1 MSFIELF
8 QSFID
13 RSRSAA
19 LVLAV
24 SAPLAL
30 AGCGGGDDDKDEG
43 GSGGNGDAVN
53 MVGTW
58 TVTETITDT
67 CGGGSYTETFTFTIT
82 EESAGLVL
90 EDEMEDTVVLQVNGN
105 TATWSVNETT
115 EEGSFSLEGTAT
127 FSGNNISGSS
137 EWTIQADGF
146 SCGGSSTFTGT
157 RVSGDPG
164 TGGNG
169 GDDNG
174 GLPTPD
180 AMEVEPNSDMY
191 SATMINMTGSTVTY
205 GGFVS
210 DGFDGEDYIDYFAF
224 SPPVS
229 GSYTIT
235 LKGDS
240 AMDDIDMAVYDSIGA
255 EIAESS
261 TFGPNESV
269 TLTLNAGLVYYIEV
283 YGYETLQ
290 GSNYVLTVTRN

>member
-1 MSFIELF
+1 LRTRRGGVIAARATKNAAFRGVFRYGATQKAGPSHPAYPNQVMDAPCPAAENSCEPETHVSASLSASCRSGRFTFSRGGCMSFIELF

-115 EEGSFSLEGTAT
+115 E
-127 FSGNNISGSS
+127 
-137 EWTIQADGF
+137 
-146 SCGGSSTFTGT
+146 
-157 RVSGDPG
+157 
-164 TGGNG
+164 
-169 GDDNG
+169 
-174 GLPTPD
+174 
-180 AMEVEPNSDMY
+180 
-191 SATMINMTGSTVTY
+191 
-205 GGFVS
+205 
-210 DGFDGEDYIDYFAF
+210 
-224 SPPVS
+224 
-229 GSYTIT
+229 
-235 LKGDS
+235 
-240 AMDDIDMAVYDSIGA
+240 
-255 EIAESS
+255 
-261 TFGPNESV
+261 
-269 TLTLNAGLVYYIEV
+269 
-283 YGYETLQ
+283 
-290 GSNYVLTVTRN
+290 